1 MKLIFNAQLS
11 KIMFTTPPWHQRKQ
25 RNSQI
30 FFFFFCQKVQKEY
43 INPKSPILLQYHI
56 KFVAWYLLIESLSRK
71 LRAKKVG

>member
-1 MKLIFNAQLS
+1 MPNFLKLCLLHHHGTKES
-11 KIMFTTPPWHQRKQ
+11 KEPL
-25 RNSQI
+25 N
-30 FFFFFCQKVQKEY
+30 FFFFFGQKVQKEY